1 MVANNHLNAL
11 LLADDLAIF
20 SLSKKKT
27 TRKVKLAKNI
37 IFNKQKVQSKRSN
50 FTKKQKLIGL
60 INIIIYHSLLNRL
73 GKDM

>member
-37 IFNKQKVQSKRSN
+37 IFNKQKV
-50 FTKKQKLIGL
+50 
-60 INIIIYHSLLNRL
+60 
-73 GKDM
+73 